1 MDAKKISTIEAD
13 VAIVGA
19 GLVGLTAAIALAQ
32 LGKRVVLLDAKT
44 PDKAMPKD
52 WDSRIY
58 ALTEKTIA
66 WLKNL
71 GIWAHLDASRI
82 NPISEM
88 QLWSPT
94 LEPLQLGAD
103 DAYLLEMGCII
114 ESQHLMVACWQVLT
128 DLDVTVITEANIQSI
143 ENSLAHVSIKLPKQT
158 IQASL
163 LIGADGAQSWVRQQ
177 ANIVVDVKDFAQTAI
192 VSNYTTAQPHN
203 DIARQWFG
211 AHETLALLPM
221 PQQQVSIVWALPH
234 AEAEALFDLPPA
246 ELAQR
251 VAERGQCSLGELT
264 PAAPVLAFPL
274 KQQTAQSLVGDKM
287 VLMGDAA
294 HQVHPMAGQGVNL
307 GFKDVIQ
314 FCEMVKAL
322 SPYQS
327 LGDAQFLQRYARQ
340 RAWDIKRMHILTGGL
355 DSLFAQPQA
364 AIQHLALLGM
374 RGIQNSG
381 MLKRCLVQA
390 ATEH

>member
-1 MDAKKISTIEAD
+1 MVAKKISIIEAD

-32 LGKRVVLLDAKT
+32 QGKRVVLLDAKT

-66 WLKNL
+66 WLKDL
-71 GIWAHLDASRI
+71 GIWAHLDATRI

-94 LEPLQLGAD
+94 LEPLQLSAD

-143 ENSLAHVSIKLPKQT
+143 ENSLAHVSIKLSKQT

-192 VSNYTTAQPHN
+192 VSNYTIAQPHQ

-221 PQQQVSIVWALPH
+221 PAQQVSIVWALPH
-234 AEAEALFDLPPA
+234 AQAQVLLALSP
-246 ELAQR
+246 EVLAQR
-251 VAERGQCSLGELT
+251 VAERAQFALGELM

-274 KQQTAQSLVGDKM
+274 KQQTAQSVVGVKM

-307 GFKDVIQ
+307 GFKDVMQ
-314 FCEMVKAL
+314 FCEMVKTL

-327 LGDAQFLQRYARQ
+327 LGDVQFLKRYARQ
-340 RAWDIKRMHILTGGL
+340 RTWDVKRMHILTGGL
-355 DSLFAQPQA
+355 DGLFAQPQA
-364 AIQHLALLGM
+364 WMQHLALLGM

-381 MLKRCLVQA
+381 MLKRWLVQA